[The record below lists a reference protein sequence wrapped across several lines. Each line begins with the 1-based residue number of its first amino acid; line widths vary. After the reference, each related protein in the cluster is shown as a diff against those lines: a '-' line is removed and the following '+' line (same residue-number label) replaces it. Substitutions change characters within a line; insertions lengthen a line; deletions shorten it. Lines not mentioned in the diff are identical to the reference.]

1 MTKPVLIIM
10 HGVGEHTE
18 ASFKEE
24 VINGANNALHRYSSH
39 AEDTF
44 ESHFE
49 GIESI
54 GYDALFEQ
62 LRTQI
67 EESGNSI
74 EEYIKMNL
82 GGVDVP
88 SLLDAITGIDTWLG
102 GDKFEHTHV
111 LDVVFY
117 LSIFGEKVRTHV
129 AEKLADIYLKY
140 PQGTSYHF
148 VTHSLATAVMHDTL
162 TKIYPSEYSIGT
174 HNISSYWTFANV
186 SDLVTWASDLT
197 SPYNSVVKPG
207 PGGILEEFF
216 NVYHEFDPIT
226 FDVFKRFDPVN
237 NGTWVNPEFFDSG
250 CRKITTKDFSRLNT
264 HSIEGYIEDPLVSYP
279 FLYKLLDDF
288 NPSLSEQNEAN
299 DKFQHF
305 EGEVQKIK
313 DFKFTGD
320 FTGDIKG
327 LIEMIK
333 AFKQLLEENE

>member
-1 MTKPVLIIM
+1 M

-18 ASFKEE
+18 ASFREE
-24 VINGANNALHRYSSH
+24 VIKGANNALHRYSSH
-39 AEDTF
+39 TEDTF

-54 GYDALFEQ
+54 GYDVLFER
-62 LRTQI
+62 LRVQI
-67 EESGNSI
+67 EESGSGI
-74 EEYIKMNL
+74 EEYIKMSL
-82 GGVDVP
+82 GEVDVP
-88 SLLDAITGIDTWLG
+88 SLVDAITGIDTWLG

-117 LSIFGEKVRTHV
+117 LSILGEKVRTHV
-129 AEKLADIYLKY
+129 AKKLADIYLKY

-148 VTHSLATAVMHDTL
+148 VTHSLGTAVMHDTL
-162 TKIYPSEYSIGT
+162 NKIYPSEYSIGT

-186 SDLVTWASDLT
+186 SALVSRTSGLR
-197 SPYNSVVKPG
+197 SPYNSIVKRDSN
-207 PGGILEEFF
+207 GILDEFF

-226 FDVFKRFDPVN
+226 FDVFERFDPIN
-237 NGTWVNPEFFDSG
+237 DGTWINPELFNSG
-250 CRKITTKDFSRLNT
+250 YRKIITKDFSRFNT

-279 FLYKLLDDF
+279 FLNTLLDDF
-288 NPSLSEQNEAN
+288 NPSLLEQNEAN

-305 EGEVQKIK
+305 EGEVKKIK

-327 LIEMIK
+327 LIKMIK
-333 AFKQLLEENE
+333 AFKQLLEEDE